1 MNQAEILE
9 EMKVRVD
16 PAAAVVLVQ
25 EANLEAPA
33 AVLVPVVPAA
43 VVLALAVLAAVVPVP
58 AVPAVEGPVPAAP
71 AAEAA
76 VPAPAAEAAQA
87 PVPADLPQPHPRK
100 SPAFRLMS

>member
-58 AVPAVEGPVPAAP
+58 AVPA
-71 AAEAA
+71 AEAA
-76 VPAPAAEAAQA
+76 VPAPAEAAAQA
-87 PVPADLPQPHPRK
+87 PVPADLPQLHPRK

>member
-33 AVLVPVVPAA
+33 AVLVLVVPAA
-43 VVLALAVLAAVVPVP
+43 VVLALVVLAAVVPVP
-58 AVPAVEGPVPAAP
+58 AVPAAEGPVPVVP

-76 VPAPAAEAAQA
+76 AQA
-87 PVPADLPQPHPRK
+87 PAPADLPQPHPRK

>member
-33 AVLVPVVPAA
+33 AVLVLVVPAA
-43 VVLALAVLAAVVPVP
+43 VVLALVVLAAVVPVP
-58 AVPAVEGPVPAAP
+58 AVPAAEGPVP
-71 AAEAA
+71 
-76 VPAPAAEAAQA
+76 VVPAAEAAQA
-87 PVPADLPQPHPRK
+87 PAPADLPQLHPRK